1 MNHDYD
7 IIIIGG
13 GAVGAALAC
22 ALSNNNSSSSLKIAV
37 IEAVSAKADIQPSYD
52 DRGLSISLSSK
63 NILDN
68 LGLWQNIPLHAN
80 PIKNIHSY
88 E

>member
-22 ALSNNNSSSSLKIAV
+22 ALSSSNLTIAV

-63 NILDN
+63 KYFRQSWALAKYFS
-68 LGLWQNIPLHAN
+68 PR
-80 PIKNIHSY
+80 KSY
-88 E
+88 

>member
-1 MNHDYD
+1 VKHDYD

-22 ALSNNNSSSSLKIAV
+22 ALSSSSLKIAV
-37 IEAVSAKADIQPSYD
+37 VEAVSAKVDVHPSFD

-68 LGLWQNIPLHAN
+68 LGLWQDISP
-80 PIKNIHSY
+80 PRKSY
-88 E
+88 QKYTCV